1 MGFIVCKRRVNRLE
15 LFAIVCKRLE
25 APSQP
30 SVVAEVPDSVA
41 AAILAVLLSLVC
53 SVEMD
58 RVIWEKRV
66 VY

>member
-15 LFAIVCKRLE
+15 LFANVCKRLE

-41 AAILAVLLSLVC
+41 AAILAVSIAVC
-53 SVEMD
+53 HITFVH
-58 RVIWEKRV
+58 V
-66 VY
+66 